1 MKYYLLLCLFLG
13 ISTTFTGID
22 VSTWQGWINW
32 SAVAQNNH
40 FAIIRAGYGNGG
52 VDDYF
57 ETNYQNA
64 KAAGVKVGAY
74 WYSYATSASDAV
86 NEANSI
92 MSVLAGKQF
101 EWPIYYDIE
110 EQSIFSAGIQNEI
123 AKAFCR
129 TLEANKYF
137 CGIYSS
143 ASALNSYFD
152 DEVKTLFSIWVAHWD
167 TDRPAYYGDYGVWQY
182 KVGYTE
188 GVDGQCD
195 LDYGYIDFEPI
206 MRENGL
212 NGF

>member
-1 MKYYLLLCLFLG
+1 MFIPRNLNNLHRNRCFHL
-13 ISTTFTGID
+13 
-22 VSTWQGWINW
+22 
-32 SAVAQNNH
+32 ARNH

-167 TDRPAYYGDYGVWQY
+167 TDVPAYYGDYGVWQY

-206 MRENGL
+206 MKENGL
-212 NGF
+212 NGY

>member
-1 MKYYLLLCLFLG
+1 MKLYLLLLLFLET
-13 ISTTFTGID
+13 SCAFWGID
-22 VSTWQGWINW
+22 VSTYQNYITWPT
-32 SAVAQNNH
+32 VAQYKH
-40 FAIIRAGYGNGG
+40 FAIIRAGYGFGHIDN
-52 VDDYF
+52 YY
-57 ETNYQNA
+57 ETNYKNA

-167 TDRPAYYGDYGVWQY
+167 TDVPAYYGDYGVWQY

-206 MRENGL
+206 MKENGL
-212 NGF
+212 NGY

>member
-1 MKYYLLLCLFLG
+1 MKAYLIFFLFIG
-13 ISTTFTGID
+13 ISCVFTGID
-22 VSTWQGWINW
+22 VSTYQNYITWPT
-32 SAVAQNNH
+32 VAQYKH

-167 TDRPAYYGDYGVWQY
+167 TDVPAYYGDYGVWQY

-206 MRENGL
+206 MKENGL
-212 NGF
+212 NGY

>member
-13 ISTTFTGID
+13 ISSAYAGID

-32 SAVAQNNH
+32 PAVAQNNY

-167 TDRPAYYGDYGVWQY
+167 TDVPAYYGDYGVWQY

>member
-22 VSTWQGWINW
+22 VSTWQGWINR
-32 SAVAQNNH
+32 SAVAQNSH
-40 FAIIRAGYGNGG
+40 FAIIRAGCGNGG

-167 TDRPAYYGDYGVWQY
+167 TDVPAYYGDYGVWQY

-206 MRENGL
+206 MKENGL
-212 NGF
+212 NGY